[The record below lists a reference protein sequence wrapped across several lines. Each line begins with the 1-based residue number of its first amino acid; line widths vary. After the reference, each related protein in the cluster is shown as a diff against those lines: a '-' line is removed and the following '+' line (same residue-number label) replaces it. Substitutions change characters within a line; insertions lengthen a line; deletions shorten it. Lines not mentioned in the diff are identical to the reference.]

1 MMKKNKTIII
11 LAALLVVLGTILL
24 VFVIRDSNKKDL
36 IERKTG
42 YSLPDY
48 CTIEDFVKY
57 GSIFNRK
64 RFEAKVRIDN
74 VDHLEETIATLQGM
88 LGDDYHEIPLSEY
101 NIEKYSMFSDQKL
114 IPEPIEVSWVIVG
127 YAKDGTLVCFL
138 DIEEEEGAHVFNMY
152 MYYEE

>member
-1 MMKKNKTIII
+1 MKKNKTIII

-24 VFVIRDSNKKDL
+24 VFVIRDNNKKAL

-74 VDHLEETIATLQGM
+74 ADHLEETINTLQGM
-88 LGDDYHEIPLSEY
+88 LGDDYHEIPLDEY
-101 NIEKYSMFSDQKL
+101 NVEKYSMFSDQKL
-114 IPEPIEVSWVIVG
+114 VPEPIEVSWVIVG
-127 YAKDGTLVCFL
+127 YAKDGVLVCFL